1 MLQKLGIK
9 TLDEYV
15 GVSFLRG
22 PPPSPGAKNKWLS
35 WCFPLKTAKRGAL
48 QTRDSF
54 LDARPE
60 VPDPPTSGHH
70 LPVGAA
76 LEKTSRSKEPSW
88 QKRSGADFSAAKQHS
103 VNTGGLMAHPSRRH
117 GPNGLNSFSAQGA
130 RKKKHWKSQSS
141 HPPQRWISIR
151 ESACERLKGAYQ
163 VTQVSHFDW
172 HSAYCGRPCFKERR
186 ETQHH
191 VTTSTVPRQP
201 SKLAA
206 TNGPMKKQH

>member
-1 MLQKLGIK
+1 MCLFFGDPPLPGGKKQVVVLVLSPQNSQTRYPPNERQLPGRKAR
-9 TLDEYV
+9 
-15 GVSFLRG
+15 SPRPHLR
-22 PPPSPGAKNKWLS
+22 PPSSSRRRLGENVSIEGAQL
-35 WCFPLKTAKRGAL
+35 
-48 QTRDSF
+48 
-54 LDARPE
+54 
-60 VPDPPTSGHH
+60 
-70 LPVGAA
+70 
-76 LEKTSRSKEPSW
+76 

-130 RKKKHWKSQSS
+130 REKKHWKSQSS

-151 ESACERLKGAYQ
+151 ESACERWKGAYQ